1 MEIPVSFSPT
11 QSQNYT
17 VYVDAFSPLTC
28 KGKVAIIT
36 DETIKELHL
45 SWLQERVNAPE
56 VHVICLP
63 IGERSKTLATVE
75 SVLDRLLEL
84 RFDRS
89 STLIAFGGG
98 IVGDMTGFAASIFQR
113 GIDFIQIPTTL
124 LSQVDASVGGKTGV
138 NTKWGKNLIGAFHQ
152 PRAVY
157 CESRFLTTLPPREI
171 GAGIAEIIKMAVT
184 FDASFVDYLET
195 NDILQTTHLR
205 YSIAQSV
212 AIKAR
217 VVAQDEKE
225 SGIRAVLNYGHT
237 FGHVIENQTGY
248 TRFLHGEAV
257 AIGMRM
263 ANALACRLGLMSDQ
277 ENTRISKLL
286 AKYGLDFSYPVENP
300 ELFYDAFFLD
310 KKSRNAVITF
320 ILPMGIGGYEIC
332 RDIPKEEV
340 VAMLTEFD
348 R

>member
-1 MEIPVSFSPT
+1 MEIPVSFSPSK
-11 QSQNYT
+11 SQNYT

-28 KGKVAIIT
+28 KGKVAIVT
-36 DETIKELHL
+36 DECVKGLHL
-45 SWLQERVNAPE
+45 DWLLEHVSASK

-63 IGERSKTLATVE
+63 QGETHKSLASIE
-75 SVLDRLLEL
+75 SLLDKLFEL

-98 IVGDMTGFAASIFQR
+98 IVGDMTGFAAAIFQR
-113 GIDFIQIPTTL
+113 GIEFIQIPTTL
-124 LSQVDASVGGKTGV
+124 LAQVDASVGGKTGV

-157 CESRFLTTLPPREI
+157 CESRFLATLPPRER

-184 FDASFVDYLET
+184 FDAKFFHFLET
-195 NDILQTTHLR
+195 NNILEPQNLR
-205 YSIAQSV
+205 HAIAQSV
-212 AIKAR
+212 AIKAQ

-225 SGIRAVLNYGHT
+225 AGVRAVLNYGHT
-237 FGHVIENQTGY
+237 FGHVIENQTSY

-263 ANALACRLGLMSDQ
+263 ANRLSCELGFLSPQ
-277 ENTRISKLL
+277 EELRIERLL
-286 AKYGLDFSYPVENP
+286 AKYGLDFTYPVENP
-300 ELFYDAFFLD
+300 NEFYEAFFLD
-310 KKSRNAVITF
+310 KKSRNSIISF
-320 ILPMGIGGYEIC
+320 ILPKGIGGYEISQ
-332 RDIPKEEV
+332 DIPKEKV
-340 VAMLTEFD
+340 IQMLSKFD